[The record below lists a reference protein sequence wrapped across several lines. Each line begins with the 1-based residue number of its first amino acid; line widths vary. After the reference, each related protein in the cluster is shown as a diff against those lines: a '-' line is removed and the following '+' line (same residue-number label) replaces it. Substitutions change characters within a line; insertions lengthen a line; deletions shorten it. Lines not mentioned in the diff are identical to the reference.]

1 MTDHPSIA
9 IAPEPARNSWLAD
22 AVEAGGGTVVDP
34 ADATG
39 LVWAIPKHPERLE
52 TLLAEHPDIEWVQLP
67 FAGIETFTYLMDD
80 GRTWT
85 CGKGVY
91 ADPVAELAL
100 TLLLAGMRGVGTY
113 ARRVSWEKADA
124 NELGHNLIGAR
135 VTILGG
141 GGIAR
146 SLIRLLSGFGVTTT
160 ALRRRAD
167 DAVPGADRTLGLDRL
182 HGALAD
188 ADAVVLALAMTPET
202 RGIIDAAALDAM
214 GDHAWLVNVARGP
227 HVVTDDLVDA
237 LVDHRIGGAGLDV
250 TDPEPLPDGHPLW
263 SLPNVIVTPHVGNTP
278 AMAVPLLGARVT
290 KNVRRFA
297 VGDELIGLVDPDLG
311 Y

>member
-1 MTDHPSIA
+1 MSAPTPIA

-39 LVWAIPKHPERLE
+39 VVWAVPKYPERLE
-52 TLLAEHPDIEWVQLP
+52 TLLSAHPGIEWVQLP
-67 FAGIETFTYLMDD
+67 FAGIETFTHLLRD

-100 TLLLAGMRGVGTY
+100 GLLLAGMRGVGTY
-113 ARRVSWEKADA
+113 ARRTSWEKADA
-124 NELGHNLIGAR
+124 NELGHNLIGAK

-146 SLIRLLSGFGVTTT
+146 ALITLLSGFGVTAT
-160 ALRRRAD
+160 ALRRQAD
-167 DAVPGADRTLGLDRL
+167 DPVPGADRTLGLDRL
-182 HGALAD
+182 HDALAD
-188 ADAVVLALAMTPET
+188 ADAVVLALAMTPAT

-214 GDHAWLVNVARGP
+214 ADHAWLVNVARGP
-227 HVVTDDLVDA
+227 HVVTDALVDA
-237 LVDHRIGGAGLDV
+237 LRDDRIGGAGLDV

-263 SLPNVIVTPHVGNTP
+263 TLPNAIITPHVGNTP

-290 KNVRRFA
+290 ENVRRFA
-297 VGDELIGLVDPDLG
+297 AGAELIGLVDPELG